1 MNNRWEGLNTDAA
14 SLLQQRNYTNGS
26 PAERLATSGVETREI
41 INARESDPAIVE
53 AWIPGVEIFARTVY
67 PQRHRGFFA
76 ELARQEEGRLA
87 EIGMW
92 PKQWA
97 TARMFGGTA
106 KGFHVHPPHIPEG
119 ESPEA
124 WFTKLFVTEA
134 ENYSLRPYDLEQ
146 WDVMFML
153 QGSGEML
160 LVDERAGM
168 PRKIMRFIIEGDD
181 RRGPNNVGVVIPPGV
196 AHAIR
201 SEASHDFI
209 MVYGTST
216 KFDPAN
222 EGRIA
227 ASVEISPLPEDWQR
241 YLSGDA

>member
-1 MNNRWEGLNTDAA
+1 MNERWSGLNAA
-14 SLLQQRNYTNGS
+14 AKSFLEQRDYARKS
-26 PAERLATSGVETREI
+26 PSERLATSGVEAHEILGLRETDQAVA
-41 INARESDPAIVE
+41 N

-76 ELARQEEGRLA
+76 ELARKEEGTLA
-87 EIGMW
+87 DIGMW

-97 TARMFGGTA
+97 TARMYGGTA
-106 KGFHVHPPHIPEG
+106 KGFHIHPPHIPDG
-119 ESPEA
+119 ETPEA
-124 WFTKLFVTEA
+124 WFQRLFVTETK
-134 ENYSLRPYDLEQ
+134 NYSLRPYDLEQ

-160 LVDERAGM
+160 LVDERVGM
-168 PRKIMRFIIEGDD
+168 ERRIMRFIIEGDD
-181 RRGPNNVGVVIPPGV
+181 QRGVNNVGVVIPPGV

-201 SEASHDFI
+201 AEATHDYI

-227 ASVEISPLPEDWQR
+227 ASVEIALLPEDWQR
-241 YLSGDA
+241 YLAGGT

>member
-1 MNNRWEGLNTDAA
+1 MHDRWTGLSAKAA
-14 SLLQQRNYTNGS
+14 SRLAQRDYAKKS
-26 PAERLATSGVETREI
+26 PAERLATSGVEAREI
-41 INARESDPAIVE
+41 VHARETDPLVAE

-67 PQRHRGFFA
+67 PQRHRGFFG
-76 ELARQEEGRLA
+76 ELARQEEGTLA

-97 TARMFGGTA
+97 TARMFAGTA
-106 KGFHVHPPHIPEG
+106 KGFHIHPPHIPMG
-119 ESPEA
+119 ESPEV
-124 WFTKLFVTEA
+124 WFQKLFVHDAT
-134 ENYSLRPYDLEQ
+134 NYSLRPYDLEQ

-153 QGSGEML
+153 QGNGEML
-160 LVDERAGM
+160 LVDERAGL
-168 PRKIMRFIIEGDD
+168 PRRIMRFIIEGDD
-181 RRGPNNVGVVIPPGV
+181 QRGPNNVGVVIPPGV

-201 SEASHDFI
+201 AEAAHDFI

-227 ASVEISPLPEDWQR
+227 AGVESAPLPEDWQR
-241 YLSGDA
+241 YLTDAV